1 LAKLH
6 CTFANTFPG
15 ISPIG
20 ESTVD
25 FRQHIFWN
33 FANW

>member
-1 LAKLH
+1 LAKVH
-6 CTFANTFPG
+6 CTFADTTLG

-25 FRQHIFWN
+25 FRKLHCELN
-33 FANW
+33 VD